1 MAEGGDSGNSI
12 RSLVEDEESERIL
25 LTAGTGSMSCSV
37 ATTICADDGAKEAR
51 RVAKRGSKASPQ
63 EARRAIVVGS
73 SQDTE
78 AFVGSR
84 EARRATT
91 VR

>member
-1 MAEGGDSGNSI
+1 MAGGGNSGDSI
-12 RSLVEDEESERIL
+12 RSLVEDESERIL
-25 LTAGTGSMSCSV
+25 VTAGTGSMSCSV
-37 ATTICADDGAKEAR
+37 ATTICVDNGAKEAR
-51 RVAKRGSKASPQ
+51 RVAKRDSEASLQ

-78 AFVGSR
+78 AFVGSG
-84 EARRATT
+84 EVRRATT